1 MLALAPRLHRLHPGP
16 HTLGTFE
23 SCAHE
28 KRNETHTVLVL
39 QALDYF
45 ERALNLCQ
53 EMGDARGEAATLR
66 LLGFVHLAQVDGD
79 RSISLSLFR
88 KSLSLSKKNHDL
100 LGQVAT
106 RLSLR

>member
-1 MLALAPRLHRLHPGP
+1 MPG
-16 HTLGTFE
+16 E
-23 SCAHE
+23 AHE
-28 KRNETHTVLVL
+28 GMMPSHRQMGLEPGVAHHDLR
-39 QALDYF
+39 ADDLDYF